1 MNYEQILTYV
11 YIVLIAIV
19 IILLLVLAI
28 EKQKVKKPIINSNE
42 LVNNLN
48 KNVDIVNN
56 SKDKIKKSLEK
67 NLPSLLALFTI
78 SSTLKLFRK
87 NYKKTKSFTRASAQ
101 TYIKKT
107 KPIKRAAKAYFG
119 I

>member
-11 YIVLIAIV
+11 YIALVAIV
-19 IILLLVLAI
+19 IILLIVLAV

-48 KNVDIVNN
+48 ENVDKVND
-56 SKDKIKKSLEK
+56 SKDKLKKSLEK
-67 NLPSLLALFTI
+67 NLPSLFALFTI
-78 SSTLKLFRK
+78 STTLKLFRK
-87 NYKKTKSFTRASAQ
+87 NYKKTKSFTKASAQ

-107 KPIKRAAKAYFG
+107 KPIKRVAKAYFG